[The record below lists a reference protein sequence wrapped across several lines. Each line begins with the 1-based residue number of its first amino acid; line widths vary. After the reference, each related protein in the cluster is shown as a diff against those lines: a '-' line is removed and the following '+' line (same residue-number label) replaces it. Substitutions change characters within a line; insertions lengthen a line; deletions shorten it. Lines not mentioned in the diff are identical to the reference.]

1 MIIIILLNC
10 NPFKVVYK
18 IKTLIHT
25 RQQEIKICFNFYY
38 LLYRRLVTPLTCF
51 RWWGRS
57 SCGCSGRRST
67 APPPP
72 PARPSTGP
80 FSTPTSGTWEGIM
93 EIGCVNFRQ
102 EWEGHEILHF
112 FHFSLCASVIA
123 AFSISALLE
132 ERNKFVMEHIQ
143 GGSPGLPDI
152 MHDLQSF
159 EL

>member
-1 MIIIILLNC
+1 MIQ
-10 NPFKVVYK
+10 
-18 IKTLIHT
+18 
-25 RQQEIKICFNFYY
+25 RQREIKIFSYFNH
-38 LLYRRLVTPLTCF
+38 LLCRRLATPLTCF

-72 PARPSTGP
+72 PARPSTGQ
-80 FSTPTSGTWEGIM
+80 FSTPTSGMYIWGIM
-93 EIGCVNFRQ
+93 DIGCVTFRQ

-143 GGSPGLPDI
+143 GGYPGLPDAVASVI
-152 MHDLQSF
+152 KMIGICIDLGDPGCRN
-159 EL
+159 